1 MLASLDAVHTT
12 FEPRSALKTATERV
26 VKKVHLLE
34 QLVLALHS
42 DLLHDTW
49 PRVAE
54 CTDIDEY
61 KVMVPVGATVER

>member
-1 MLASLDAVHTT
+1 M
-12 FEPRSALKTATERV
+12 KTATERV
-26 VKKVHLLE
+26 VKMLE

-49 PRVAE
+49 LRVEE
-54 CTDIDEY
+54 CTDIDEC

>member
-1 MLASLDAVHTT
+1 M
-12 FEPRSALKTATERV
+12 KTATERV